1 MEMKKIIFLLTALSI
16 FSCTKK
22 ESDYR
27 ELKESD
33 CRELNDRREI
43 ACTKEYAPVCG
54 CNNKS
59 YSNKC
64 EASVWGIERFSVG
77 SCS

>member
-1 MEMKKIIFLLTALSI
+1 MKKIIFLLTAFSI

-22 ESDYR
+22 ENDYR
-27 ELKESD
+27 ELKENN
-33 CRELNDRREI
+33 CRELEDRKEI

-54 CNNKS
+54 CNNKT

-64 EASVWGIERFSVG
+64 EASVWGIESFSAG

>member
-22 ESDYR
+22 ESDCTQ
-27 ELKESD
+27 LT
-33 CRELNDRREI
+33 DRREI
-43 ACTKEYAPVCG
+43 ACTKEYVPVCG
-54 CNNKS
+54 CNNKT

-64 EASVWGIERFSVG
+64 EDSVWQIELFSVG
-77 SCS
+77 SSS

>member
-1 MEMKKIIFLLTALSI
+1 MEMKKIILLLTTLSI

-22 ESDYR
+22 ESDNR

-33 CRELNDRREI
+33 CRELKDRREI

-54 CNNKS
+54 CNNKT

-64 EASVWGIERFSVG
+64 EASVWGIEHFTAG

>member
-1 MEMKKIIFLLTALSI
+1 MEMKKIILLLTALSI

-22 ESDYR
+22 ESDCR
-27 ELKESD
+27 ELK
-33 CRELNDRREI
+33 DRREI

-54 CNNKS
+54 CNNKT

-64 EASVWGIERFSVG
+64 EASVWGIERFSAG

>member
-1 MEMKKIIFLLTALSI
+1 MKKIILLLTTLSI

-22 ESDYR
+22 ESDNR

-33 CRELNDRREI
+33 CRELKDRREI

-54 CNNKS
+54 CNNKT

-64 EASVWGIERFSVG
+64 EASGGGVELFSVG
-77 SCS
+77 SYK